1 MYRDDNFKQK
11 ESVGQAFYHS
21 CLGKLVI
28 LLIVIVILLLIAI
41 VAKPSKTTMIAETTD
56 GILECIENNDSIKG
70 DKIDDYM
77 SNIAHVF
84 TTADTTQINPD
95 LMAGLR
101 KYNRMEI
108 HDHTFLRTA
117 YIHNNVHPEG
127 KCVGLGVFGTVIPTL
142 SYKDFLMYVGK
153 MRGNY
158 NERIIQDNYSEEPY
172 IGENPNV
179 KEYHYEGDLTQ

>member
-28 LLIVIVILLLIAI
+28 LAIVIVILLLIAI
-41 VAKPSKTTMIAETTD
+41 IAKPSKNTMIADTTD

-77 SNIAHVF
+77 SNFAHVF

-108 HDHTFLRTA
+108 HDHTFFRTA
-117 YIHNNVHPEG
+117 YILNNIYPQGVR
-127 KCVGLGVFGTVIPTL
+127 VGIGMFGIVYPTVL
-142 SYKDFLMYVGK
+142 YKDLLLNVGPMQK
-153 MRGNY
+153 NY
-158 NERIIQDNYSEEPY
+158 KDGIIRSTVVKPADL
-172 IGENPNV
+172 GTNPAV
-179 KEYHYEGDLTQ
+179 KPFHYQGDPDQ

>member
-28 LLIVIVILLLIAI
+28 LAIVIVILLILAI
-41 VAKPSKTTMIAETTD
+41 ITKPSKETMIAETTD

-77 SNIAHVF
+77 SNFAHIF

-108 HDHTFLRTA
+108 HDHTFFRTA

-127 KCVGLGVFGTVIPTL
+127 VRVAWGAYGLVLPTVTYSDLLLYIGKMHGDFNKAILRNGVLDDHDLGV
-142 SYKDFLMYVGK
+142 
-153 MRGNY
+153 
-158 NERIIQDNYSEEPY
+158 
-172 IGENPNV
+172 NPPV
-179 KEYHYEGDLTQ
+179 KEFHYKGNPED

>member
-1 MYRDDNFKQK
+1 MYQDDNFKQK
-11 ESVGQAFYHS
+11 ESVGQGFYHS

-28 LLIVIVILLLIAI
+28 LAIVLVILLLIAI
-41 VAKPSKTTMIAETTD
+41 IAKPSKNTVIADTTD

-77 SNIAHVF
+77 SNFAHVF

-108 HDHTFLRTA
+108 HDHTFFRTA

-127 KCVGLGVFGTVIPTL
+127 VRVAWGAYGLVLPTVTYSDLLLYI
-142 SYKDFLMYVGK
+142 GK
-153 MRGNY
+153 MHGDFNKAILRNGAIDDHDLGTISPAKEFHYKGNP
-158 NERIIQDNYSEEPY
+158 ED
-172 IGENPNV
+172 
-179 KEYHYEGDLTQ
+179 

>member
-28 LLIVIVILLLIAI
+28 LAIVIVILLLIAI
-41 VAKPSKTTMIAETTD
+41 IAKPSKNTMIADTTD

-77 SNIAHVF
+77 SNFAHVF

-108 HDHTFLRTA
+108 HDHTFFRTA

-127 KCVGLGVFGTVIPTL
+127 VRVAWGAYGLVLPTVTYSDLLLYIGKMHGDFNKAILRNGVLDDHDLGV
-142 SYKDFLMYVGK
+142 
-153 MRGNY
+153 
-158 NERIIQDNYSEEPY
+158 
-172 IGENPNV
+172 NPPV
-179 KEYHYEGDLTQ
+179 KEFHYKGNPED

>member
-28 LLIVIVILLLIAI
+28 LAIVIVILLLIAI
-41 VAKPSKTTMIAETTD
+41 IAKPSKNTMIADTTD

-77 SNIAHVF
+77 SNFAHVF

-108 HDHTFLRTA
+108 HDHTFFRTA
-117 YIHNNVHPEG
+117 YIINNIYPQG
-127 KCVGLGVFGTVIPTL
+127 TRVGIGMYGVVYPTVLYKDLLLNVGPMQKKYKDGVIRTGAVPTDLGV
-142 SYKDFLMYVGK
+142 
-153 MRGNY
+153 
-158 NERIIQDNYSEEPY
+158 
-172 IGENPNV
+172 NPPV
-179 KEYHYEGDLTQ
+179 KAYHYQGDPDQ

>member
-28 LLIVIVILLLIAI
+28 LAIVIIILLLIAI
-41 VAKPSKTTMIAETTD
+41 FTKPSKTTMIAETTD

-77 SNIAHVF
+77 SNFAHVF

-108 HDHTFLRTA
+108 HDHTFFRTA

-127 KCVGLGVFGTVIPTL
+127 VRVAWGAYGLVLPTVTYSDLLLYIGKMHGDFNKAILRNGVLDDHDLGV
-142 SYKDFLMYVGK
+142 
-153 MRGNY
+153 
-158 NERIIQDNYSEEPY
+158 
-172 IGENPNV
+172 NPPV
-179 KEYHYEGDLTQ
+179 KEFHYKGNPED

>member
-28 LLIVIVILLLIAI
+28 LAIVIVILLILAI
-41 VAKPSKTTMIAETTD
+41 ITKPSKETMIAETTD

-77 SNIAHVF
+77 SNFAHIF

-95 LMAGLR
+95 LMAGLK

-117 YIHNNVHPEG
+117 YIHNNVHPQGVRVAWGAYGLVLPTVTYSDLLLYIG
-127 KCVGLGVFGTVIPTL
+127 KMHGDFNKAILRNGVLDDHDLGV
-142 SYKDFLMYVGK
+142 
-153 MRGNY
+153 
-158 NERIIQDNYSEEPY
+158 
-172 IGENPNV
+172 NPPV
-179 KEYHYEGDLTQ
+179 KEFHYKGNPED

>member
-28 LLIVIVILLLIAI
+28 LAIVILILLLLAI
-41 VAKPSKTTMIAETTD
+41 ITKPSKGTMIADTTD

-77 SNIAHVF
+77 TNLGHVF
-84 TTADTTQINPD
+84 TSADTIKINPD
-95 LMAGLR
+95 LLAGLK

-108 HDHTFLRTA
+108 HDHTFFRTA

-127 KCVGLGVFGTVIPTL
+127 VRVGWGAFGLVLPTVTYSDLLLYI
-142 SYKDFLMYVGK
+142 GK
-153 MRGNY
+153 MHGGY
-158 NERIIQDNYSEEPY
+158 NKAINIKVDGANFDMGQT
-172 IGENPNV
+172 PNV
-179 KEYHYEGDLTQ
+179 KEYHYKGDPED